1 MKVAVTCLLAP
12 ILVPTLTSK
21 ILKISAEL
29 FHEKGTKHFEFLFE
43 AIQEEFKVMCIH
55 NDCG

>member
-1 MKVAVTCLLAP
+1 MAVTCLLAP

-43 AIQEEFKVMCIH
+43 AIQEEFKAMCIH